1 MSEMNKM
8 GGKRIISLLVMVALL
23 LTQIAMVAAAPSYEY
38 PDYDSAVSEAPA
50 ENIPIVPI
58 NAPVQVTRDYSQMS
72 RYEEIIG
79 YLVMLGLVD
88 ASAADEFTQEAR
100 ITRGEAADMV
110 VRSTG
115 QYDLARSLD
124 FFGGFVDLRPGDRHA
139 EIVAYAVATGIL
151 TGFPGA
157 TLNFG
162 DNATVAQA
170 ARMIIGALGYDVR
183 AQLSGGWPQGYL
195 ITGTELRLFSG
206 LNVAQYNSEIS
217 KMDFAIMLNNA
228 LTVPMLRPV
237 RFAPGEDR
245 IVFQT
250 DSDITL
256 ESEFLRGNNYVIN
269 TGIVEATR
277 RTTIGTRDRLEDTEI
292 VIGGVRL
299 DATGLNMNAL
309 NDFIGYEVQYVA
321 YHPQG
326 ARLGRLLRFRVTRN
340 NTITYLTVDNGPEV
354 LSGNRIEFYDMNT
367 GRVREMRLDPNVI
380 YIHNNRM
387 LTAVTPD
394 MLDFADSNVTLIS
407 NNRSQDTAINVVR
420 WTTSMSYIT
429 GGVREAN
436 EFIILESGAHRGSA
450 SIDMRESDDRIIVV
464 RDVEGNSAD
473 WRDIRNGDA
482 ISIIDSADGVYLEI
496 IILPAPITG
505 RITEMQTGEWV
516 VIDGV
521 RFNVTSQLGDISLGR
536 VGRFF
541 TNENGAVF
549 RFESGMMD
557 FIFIAGK
564 TINTGLDT
572 TIRIQIYDN
581 DTGINILYVHDRV
594 LIRDQDRREN
604 VFANAEDTFNAIP
617 VDSVA
622 SLTVDAN
629 GRVRE
634 IDLARPYGGRDTRR
648 YRSYAR
654 AFNDATYL
662 DRPEG
667 LAFKFNDDTLFFIVP
682 QNGNI
687 EDFGAI
693 PRWIDGERKDV
704 HAFEYDYD
712 TGYVGAVV
720 MWVDTD
726 ALTDTTLNEHSTYG
740 IVARVG
746 QIMDRTEQRTFFMEG
761 YAEGEPFRY
770 TASHNAAVFGV
781 MGHLRPGDVVR
792 FNTNINNQVVAIE
805 RLISLETEREFF
817 HTGSGGTDER
827 FFGTAMMLR
836 QAVMF
841 DSPPLPEPQV
851 RFLQHELRASTTTS
865 LNNMATMLIHADVIN
880 TQDEV
885 FQFNDYYIFDR
896 FDNSVT
902 PATVD
907 DIIPYNRSR
916 ENASTVFVARNTIS
930 GGHRDGHTRILVI
943 VRD

>member
-1 MSEMNKM
+1 MKKL
-8 GGKRIISLLVMVALL
+8 GGKRIISLMVMVALL
-23 LTQIAMVAAAPSYEY
+23 LTQVALVVAAPSYEY
-38 PDYDSAVSEAPA
+38 PDYESEAVEAPA
-50 ENIPIVPI
+50 EVTPVPPIGTIPT
-58 NAPVQVTRDYSQMS
+58 QVTRDYSQMS

-79 YLVMLGLVD
+79 YLVMLGLID
-88 ASAADEFTQEAR
+88 AAAADTFTQDAR
-100 ITRGEAADMV
+100 IPRGEAADMV

-124 FFGGFVDLRPGDRHA
+124 FFGGFVDLRPGDRYA

-157 TLNFG
+157 SLNFG
-162 DNATVAQA
+162 DNTTVAQA

-206 LNVAQYNSEIS
+206 LNAAQYNAEIS

-256 ESEFLRGNNYVIN
+256 ESEFLRGNSYVLN

-277 RTTIGTRDRLEDTEI
+277 RTTIGTRDRLEDNEI

-299 DATGLNMNAL
+299 DATGLNMNIL
-309 NDFIGYEVQYVA
+309 NDFIGYEVEYVA
-321 YHPQG
+321 YHPQA

-340 NTITYLTVDNGPEV
+340 NIITYLTVDNGPEIV
-354 LSGNRIEFYDMNT
+354 GGNRIEFYDMNT
-367 GRVREMRLDPNVI
+367 GRIRDLRLDPNVI
-380 YIHNNRM
+380 YIHNHRM
-387 LTAVTPD
+387 LTAVTPER
-394 MLDFADSNVTLIS
+394 LDFTDSNITLIN
-407 NNRSQDTAINVVR
+407 NNRSQDTSINIVR
-420 WTTSMSYIT
+420 WTTSQSYIT

-436 EFIILESGAHRGSA
+436 NFILLDSAPHNGST
-450 SIDMRESDDRIIVV
+450 SIDVRESDDRIIVV

-473 WRDIRNGDA
+473 WRDIRSGDA
-482 ISIIDSADGVYLEI
+482 ISIIDSEDGYYLEI
-496 IILPAPITG
+496 ILLPPPVTG
-505 RITEMQTGEWV
+505 RVTEMQAGEWI
-516 VIDGV
+516 VIDGE

-549 RFESGMMD
+549 RFEAGTMD
-557 FIFIAGK
+557 FVFIAAK
-564 TINTGLDT
+564 TINVGLDT
-572 TIRIQIYDN
+572 SIRVQIYDN
-581 DTGINILYVHDRV
+581 DTGINVFYVHDRV
-594 LIRDQDRREN
+594 MIRDEEGREN
-604 VFANAEDTFNAIP
+604 VFANAEAAYHAIP
-617 VDSVA
+617 VDRVA

-634 IDLARPYGGRDTRR
+634 IDLARPHGGRDTRV
-648 YRSYAR
+648 YRRYAR
-654 AFNDATYL
+654 AFNDAT
-662 DRPEG
+662 DRTSADG

-682 QNGNI
+682 ENGNI

-693 PRWIDGERKDV
+693 PRWRDGHPEDV

-712 TGYVGAVV
+712 TGYVGVIV
-720 MWVDTD
+720 MWVDTE
-726 ALTDTTLNEHSTYG
+726 ALTDLTLGPDSTYG
-740 IVARVG
+740 IVTRVG
-746 QIMDRTEQRTFFMEG
+746 QMMDRADQRTFFVEG
-761 YAEGEPFRY
+761 YANGEPFRH
-770 TASHNAAVFGV
+770 TASHNPAVFSE
-781 MGHLRPGDVVR
+781 MGRMRAGDVVR

-805 RLISLETEREFF
+805 ILISLYTEREFF
-817 HTGSGGTDER
+817 HTGSGGNDER

-841 DSPPLPEPQV
+841 DSPPLPQPQV
-851 RFLQHELRASTTTS
+851 RFLQHELRGSTTTS
-865 LNNMATMLIHADVIN
+865 LNNMATMHIHADVVN
-880 TQDEV
+880 TQDEN
-885 FQFNDYYIFDR
+885 FEFNNYFIFDR
-896 FDNSVT
+896 FDSSVT
-902 PATVD
+902 IAGVN

-916 ENASTVFVARNTIS
+916 ENASTIFVARSTVD
-930 GGHRDGHTRILVI
+930 GGNPAGETNILVI